1 MAVDFPEAGWELVGA
16 EARAGVALVHFSYC
30 CLAAAVLC
38 SEQRCWRS

>member
-16 EARAGVALVHFSYC
+16 EAKAGVVLVHFSCYC
-30 CLAAAVLC
+30 LAAVLC